1 MQQRRAR
8 QAAFQ
13 QRRAEAKKRQESLS
27 KEYDDLLK
35 EDNRTVYENY
45 DNQAHVLKRKKK
57 RRLGLFYGI
66 LAVLFIS
73 LGCLVIGLL
82 FFKVQTIQVVG
93 NLRYDK
99 DAILQTASIQSGTNL
114 FSVNEKE
121 VEERLIRQYP
131 YIASVKLE
139 RKWPD
144 TLVVRITETEAFYAV
159 KEQEKDSYALLSE
172 DLKVLET
179 GTYTFGDAVCEIQ
192 GVECVAPVCGQAVQ
206 FSNEEAFEN
215 FSSLIQELQRQEC
228 EKITYMNF
236 TNLVDIS
243 ITYEDRIQIRLGSIV
258 QLEYKL
264 QYAKYLIEN
273 EIDPKQ
279 KGILNLIQ
287 VEDGKASFQPKNQ
300 IVDGENAQTDEF
312 YFPPEAEKPYVPS
325 SDSQQQSESQQE
337 EGGV

>member
-1 MQQRRAR
+1 M
-8 QAAFQ
+8 
-13 QRRAEAKKRQESLS
+13 
-27 KEYDDLLK
+27 
-35 EDNRTVYENY
+35 
-45 DNQAHVLKRKKK
+45 
-57 RRLGLFYGI
+57 
-66 LAVLFIS
+66 
-73 LGCLVIGLL
+73 
-82 FFKVQTIQVVG
+82 
-93 NLRYDK
+93 
-99 DAILQTASIQSGTNL
+99 
-114 FSVNEKE
+114 
-121 VEERLIRQYP
+121 
-131 YIASVKLE
+131 
-139 RKWPD
+139 
-144 TLVVRITETEAFYAV
+144 
-159 KEQEKDSYALLSE
+159 
-172 DLKVLET
+172 
-179 GTYTFGDAVCEIQ
+179 
-192 GVECVAPVCGQAVQ
+192 ECVAPVCGQAVQ